1 MSCHTAEPFHPGV
14 KNSKAAVV
22 GGNRVKS
29 DEKCLFF
36 KTAFVHFCVL
46 TSFMWVWVRETV
58 KKKSEIEIVGVF
70 YRMLANMMFYV
81 SIKSSKAMLT
91 FHGLETRLVLCE
103 NGCIVWNPS

>member
-1 MSCHTAEPFHPGV
+1 M
-14 KNSKAAVV
+14 
-22 GGNRVKS
+22 
-29 DEKCLFF
+29 
-36 KTAFVHFCVL
+36 
-46 TSFMWVWVRETV
+46 RETV

-103 NGCIVWNPS
+103 NGCIV